1 MMTPPS
7 TASRLTAQ
15 VLLAGD
21 AAGTGLPGREEVP
34 VVSQSGVGGECE
46 QLPGEVAGD
55 IDELEV
61 ALRPALLE
69 VGELQCSLGAVSV
82 AQAE

>member
-34 VVSQSGVGGECE
+34 VVSQSGVGGERE

-55 IDELEV
+55 IDELEMAPRS
-61 ALRPALLE
+61 ALRD
-69 VGELQCSLGAVSV
+69 VGQLNGSLGAVDV
-82 AQAE
+82 ALAE